1 MHNKEDIKKTLVEV
15 RKAYRLL
22 YSYQRGVLDLV
33 HFIGSRMGF
42 NFDNIDI
49 EPRFSNKSIYDDLTK
64 NAWDWLNLYCCAFHF
79 GKQKIKEKEIYFSIF
94 LITDTGFFD
103 KGLHNNSNNK
113 STLIY
118 KLEEYGEEKDSN
130 SKLIFVVGES
140 QVDKVDRNDIEN
152 YFKEYKNLLEGEEGE
167 YDKEG
172 TKIFYKHYNLE
183 DFLDE
188 DGAREKLED
197 FCKKKEIPLELKDKA
212 GN

>member
-1 MHNKEDIKKTLVEV
+1 MPNKDITLVEV

-22 YSYQRGVLDLV
+22 YSYQKGILNLMNY
-33 HFIGSRMGF
+33 IGKRLGF
-42 NFDNIDI
+42 TFENI
-49 EPRFSNKSIYDDLTK
+49 EPRFSNESNYKKLEK

-79 GKQKIKEKEIYFSIF
+79 TNEREEGKTVIYFSIF
-94 LITDTGFFD
+94 LITDTGFFE

-118 KLEEYGEEKDSN
+118 KLEEYEEEKDSN

-140 QVDKVDRNDIEN
+140 QVDKVNRNDIKN
-152 YFKEYKNLLEGEEGE
+152 YFKEYRDLLKEEEGK

-172 TKIFYKHYNLE
+172 KKIFYKYYNLE
-183 DFLDE
+183 EFLDE

-197 FCKKKEIPLELKDKA
+197 FVRSCKEEGISLELKDKI
-212 GN
+212 GD